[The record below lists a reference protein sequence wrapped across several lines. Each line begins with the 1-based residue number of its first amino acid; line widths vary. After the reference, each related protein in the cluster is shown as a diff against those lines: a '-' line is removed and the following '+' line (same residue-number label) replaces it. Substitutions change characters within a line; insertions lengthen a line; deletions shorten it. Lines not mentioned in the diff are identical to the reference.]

1 MSGIEQQTPTDL
13 TALLDTREAVLAE
26 LKEKREMLGRLDWQ
40 IERHLNAMTATF
52 YENDGWTVELKGK
65 IVWNEDALQPLIEL
79 YDPDD
84 VESLMNKPRPRTW
97 NKTRLK
103 KEARKGGEIGKI
115 IAFAQDE
122 GAPELQIK
130 AKAKKDK

>member
-1 MSGIEQQTPTDL
+1 MNDGTQGVDL
-13 TALLDTREAVLAE
+13 IALLDTRESVLAE

-40 IERHLNAMTATF
+40 IERHLNAQEATF
-52 YENDGWTVELKGK
+52 YENDGWTVELKSK
-65 IVWNEDALQPLIEL
+65 IVWNEDALDPLFEF
-79 YDPDD
+79 YDPND
-84 VESLMNKPRPRTW
+84 VQYLMNKPRPRTW

-115 IAFAQDE
+115 IAFAQEE

-130 AKAKKDK
+130 AKKEKL

>member
-26 LKEKREMLGRLDWQ
+26 LKEKREMLGKLEWQ

-52 YENDGWTVELKGK
+52 YENDGWTVELKSK
-65 IVWNEDALQPLIEL
+65 IVWNEDALQPLIEF
-79 YDPDD
+79 YDPND
-84 VESLMNKPRPRTW
+84 VQYLMNKPRPRTW

-130 AKAKKDK
+130 AKKEKLK

>member
-1 MSGIEQQTPTDL
+1 MNDETQGADL
-13 TALLDTREAVLAE
+13 PALLDTREAVLAE

-40 IERHLNAMTATF
+40 IERHLNAQEATF
-52 YENDGWTVELKGK
+52 YENDGWTVELKSK
-65 IVWNEDALQPLIEL
+65 IVWNEDALQPLVEF
-79 YDPDD
+79 YDPND
-84 VESLMNKPRPRTW
+84 VQYLMNKPRPRTW

>member
-1 MSGIEQQTPTDL
+1 MKDETQGADL
-13 TALLDTREAVLAE
+13 PALLDTREAIILELAE
-26 LKEKREMLGRLDWQ
+26 KKEQLGRLNWQ
-40 IERHLNAMTATF
+40 IERQLNAREATF
-52 YENDGWTVELKGK
+52 YENDGWTVELKSK
-65 IVWNEDALQPLIEL
+65 VVWNEDALQPLVEF
-79 YDPDD
+79 YDPND
-84 VESLMNKPRPRTW
+84 VQYLMNKPRPRTW

-103 KEARKGGEIGKI
+103 KESRKGGEIGKI

>member
-1 MSGIEQQTPTDL
+1 MSGIGQQTPTDL
-13 TALLDTREAVLAE
+13 TALLDIREAVITE

-79 YDPDD
+79 YDPND

>member
-1 MSGIEQQTPTDL
+1 MNDGTQGVDL
-13 TALLDTREAVLAE
+13 VALLDTRESVLAE

-40 IERHLNAMTATF
+40 IERHLNAQEATF
-52 YENDGWTVELKGK
+52 YENDGWTVELKSK
-65 IVWNEDALQPLIEL
+65 IVWNEDALDPLFEF
-79 YDPDD
+79 YDPNDIQY
-84 VESLMNKPRPRTW
+84 LMNKPRPRTW

-130 AKAKKDK
+130 AKKEKL

>member
-1 MSGIEQQTPTDL
+1 MNDGTQGVDL
-13 TALLDTREAVLAE
+13 IALLDTREAVLAE

-40 IERHLNAMTATF
+40 IERHLNAQEATF

-65 IVWNEDALQPLIEL
+65 IVWNEDALQPLVEF
-79 YDPDD
+79 YSPDD
-84 VESLMNKPRPRTW
+84 AESLMNKPRPRTW

-115 IAFAQDE
+115 IAFAQEE

-130 AKAKKDK
+130 AKKEKL

>member
-1 MSGIEQQTPTDL
+1 MNDGTQGVDL
-13 TALLDTREAVLAE
+13 VALLDTRESVLAE

-52 YENDGWTVELKGK
+52 YENDGWTVELKSK
-65 IVWNEDALQPLIEL
+65 IVWNEDALDPLFEF
-79 YDPDD
+79 YDPND
-84 VESLMNKPRPRTW
+84 VQYLMNKPRQRTW

-130 AKAKKDK
+130 AKDKKDN

>member
-1 MSGIEQQTPTDL
+1 MSGIGQQTPTDL

-26 LKEKREMLGRLDWQ
+26 LKEKREMLGRLEWQ

-103 KEARKGGEIGKI
+103 KESRKGGEIGKI

-130 AKAKKDK
+130 AKAIKDN

>member
-1 MSGIEQQTPTDL
+1 MNDGTQGVDL
-13 TALLDTREAVLAE
+13 VALLDTRESVLAE

-40 IERHLNAMTATF
+40 IERHLNAQEATF
-52 YENDGWTVELKGK
+52 YENDGWTVELKSK
-65 IVWNEDALQPLIEL
+65 IVWNEDALQPLVEF
-79 YDPDD
+79 YSPDD
-84 VESLMNKPRPRTW
+84 AESLMNKPRPRTW

-115 IAFAQDE
+115 IAFAQEE

-130 AKAKKDK
+130 AKKEKL

>member
-1 MSGIEQQTPTDL
+1 MNDGTQGVDL
-13 TALLDTREAVLAE
+13 VALLDTRESVLAE

-52 YENDGWTVELKGK
+52 YENDGWTVELKSK
-65 IVWNEDALQPLIEL
+65 IVWNEDALQPLNEL

-84 VESLMNKPRPRTW
+84 VESLMNKPRPRTR

-130 AKAKKDK
+130 AKAKKDN

>member
-40 IERHLNAMTATF
+40 IERHLNAQEATF
-52 YENDGWTVELKGK
+52 YENDGWTVELKCK
-65 IVWNEDALQPLIEL
+65 IVWNEDALQPLVEF
-79 YDPDD
+79 YSPDD
-84 VESLMNKPRPRTW
+84 AESLMNKPRKRTW

-115 IAFAQDE
+115 IAFAQEE

-130 AKAKKDK
+130 AKKEKL

>member
-1 MSGIEQQTPTDL
+1 MNDETQVADL

>member
-40 IERHLNAMTATF
+40 IERHLNAQEATF
-52 YENDGWTVELKGK
+52 YENDGWTVELKRK
-65 IVWNEDALQPLIEL
+65 IVWNEDALQPLVEF
-79 YDPDD
+79 YSPDD
-84 VESLMNKPRPRTW
+84 AESLMNKPRPRTW

-130 AKAKKDK
+130 AKKEKL

>member
-1 MSGIEQQTPTDL
+1 MSGIGQQTPTDL

-40 IERHLNAMTATF
+40 IERHLNAQEATF
-52 YENDGWTVELKGK
+52 YENDGWTVELKSK
-65 IVWNEDALQPLIEL
+65 TVWNEDALDPLFEF
-79 YDPDD
+79 YDPND
-84 VESLMNKPRPRTW
+84 VQYLMNKPRQRTW

-115 IAFAQDE
+115 IAFAQEE
-122 GAPELQIK
+122 GPAELQIK
-130 AKAKKDK
+130 AKAKKDN

>member
-13 TALLDTREAVLAE
+13 TALLDTREAVIAE
-26 LKEKREMLGRLDWQ
+26 LKEKREQLGRLDWQ
-40 IERHLNAMTATF
+40 IERHLNAQEATF
-52 YENDGWTVELKGK
+52 YENDGWTVELKSK

-130 AKAKKDK
+130 AKKEKL

>member
-1 MSGIEQQTPTDL
+1 MKDETQGADL
-13 TALLDTREAVLAE
+13 PALLDTREAVLAE

-52 YENDGWTVELKGK
+52 YENDGWTVELKSK

-103 KEARKGGEIGKI
+103 KESRKGGEIGKI
-115 IAFAQDE
+115 IAFAQEE
-122 GAPELQIK
+122 GPAELQIK
-130 AKAKKDK
+130 AKAKKDN

>member
-40 IERHLNAMTATF
+40 IERHLNAQEATF
-52 YENDGWTVELKGK
+52 YENDGWTVELKSM
-65 IVWNEDALQPLIEL
+65 IVWNEDALQPLVEF
-79 YDPDD
+79 YSPDD
-84 VESLMNKPRPRTW
+84 AESLMNKPRPRTW

-103 KEARKGGEIGKI
+103 KEASKGGEIGKI
-115 IAFAQDE
+115 IAFAQEE

-130 AKAKKDK
+130 AKKEKL

>member
-26 LKEKREMLGRLDWQ
+26 LKEKREMLGKLEWQ

-52 YENDGWTVELKGK
+52 YENDGWTVELKSK
-65 IVWNEDALQPLIEL
+65 IVWNEDALQPLVEF
-79 YDPDD
+79 YDPND
-84 VESLMNKPRPRTW
+84 VQYLMNKPRPRTW

-130 AKAKKDK
+130 AKKEKLK